1 MYGYVVPDKSTLR
14 ASDFV
19 LYRAFYCGI
28 CCRTGKNYG
37 QLPRFTTNYDFAFLA
52 ALLHDYSASDIVI
65 EEHKCVLNVVKKKAV
80 LTESPLLDKLVAA
93 NIMLAYKKADDGV
106 IDGDGFKYRVV
117 RRALRKAYKKASAAY
132 PEMQET
138 IERGYK
144 AQRASEKNK
153 IASIDRAADPFACL
167 MRELVEKIL
176 DGKIDDKLRS
186 LCYNIGKFVY
196 LADAL
201 DDIQDDVKAKRY
213 NPFAATYGL
222 DKKNFEGRKRF
233 FDAHKEELTS
243 YLGSCAG
250 RAAEMLGGM
259 RLTQSYSLL
268 HNIVRDGLGA
278 KIDEL
283 LTSDKKLRPPR
294 I

>member
-37 QLPRFTTNYDFAFLA
+37 QLPRFTTNYDFAFLS
-52 ALLHDYSASDIVI
+52 ALLHDCLQSDIVI

-80 LTESPLLDKLVAA
+80 LVESPLLDRLVAA

-117 RRALRKAYKKASAAY
+117 RRALKKAYKKAAAAY
-132 PEMQET
+132 PEICET
-138 IERGYK
+138 VERGYK
-144 AQRASEKNK
+144 AQGAAEKNNVCG
-153 IASIDRAADPFACL
+153 IDRAADPFASL
-167 MRELVEKIL
+167 MRELAEKISG
-176 DGKIDDKLRS
+176 GKIDDKLKS

-201 DDIQDDVKAKRY
+201 DDLADDVNKKRY
-213 NPFAATYGL
+213 NPFAVTYGL
-222 DKKNFEGRKRF
+222 NKKNFEGRKKF
-233 FDAHKEELTS
+233 FDAHKDELNM

-268 HNIVRDGLGA
+268 HNIVGNGLRA

-283 LTSDKKLRPPR
+283 LSSDKKLRPPR